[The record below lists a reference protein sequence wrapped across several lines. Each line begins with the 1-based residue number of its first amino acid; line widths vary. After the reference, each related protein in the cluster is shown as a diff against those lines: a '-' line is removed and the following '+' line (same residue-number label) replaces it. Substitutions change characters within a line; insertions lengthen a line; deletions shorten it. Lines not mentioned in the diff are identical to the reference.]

1 MRRKLFPFAALI
13 AAVSFIPFSGY
24 AEGGAVNLVKNP
36 SFEEVAPDGSPVNW
50 ISRIRKHE
58 KDPGKQATA
67 QFKLTD
73 DAQDGKKAATI
84 VAPES
89 NPDRSLNMGEWY
101 QDVEVKPNQQYF
113 LSVWIKSVQ
122 QRGGWPNAS
131 VEQLTK
137 STDYAKNVPK
147 DTKSLAELSDKGKSG
162 EYNLHELM
170 FKTGPDTEIIRISLR
185 FQDMGAGTVSFDN
198 ISLIEL
204 DKTK

>member
-1 MRRKLFPFAALI
+1 MKRKLSPFAALI
-13 AAVSFIPFSGY
+13 AAVAFIPFSGY
-24 AEGGAVNLVKNP
+24 AGDGTANLVKNP
-36 SFEEVAPDGSPVNW
+36 SFEEVNPDGTPVNW
-50 ISRIRKHE
+50 VSRIRKHE

-84 VAPES
+84 VAPEP
-89 NPDRSLNMGEWY
+89 NPDRSLNMAEWY

-113 LSVWIKSVQ
+113 LSVWMKAKL
-122 QRGGWPNAS
+122 RCGWPNAS

-147 DTKSLAELSDKGKSG
+147 DTKSLAELSDKEKPG
-162 EYNLHELM
+162 EYNLYELK
-170 FKTGPDTEIIRISLR
+170 FKTGPDTEVIRISLR

-198 ISLIEL
+198 VSLIEL